1 MIDIQAIRRI
11 AEGAGQIIMCV
22 YQRGYVVQSE
32 QDDGSLTEAG
42 LLADRHILTE
52 LRTLTPEIPVLSE
65 ASAQSDSELRRRWS
79 RYWLVT
85 PLDAT
90 KELSNKNDEFT
101 VNIALIEHGEP
112 VLGVV
117 HAPALCV
124 SYWGSQGA
132 GAFKAAA
139 DGDVRAIRVAVPSA
153 DERVCRV
160 TDSHSYV
167 SGEFDAFMAG
177 MRRSELSSISSS
189 LKLCLVAE
197 CTPDLYPRM
206 GPTSEWDT
214 AAAHAVVSAAGGQVL
229 AWPTLEPLSY
239 IKRTD
244 TLLNPFFIV
253 CAAPSSDWLPEVD
266 PWKDGIVY
274 EQREHNSKAEVI
286 WHRTQVNQ
294 TMRAASLNQRPRC
307 IWLTGLS
314 GSGKST
320 IANSLELSL
329 HKAGRHTFLLDGD
342 NVRQGLNND
351 LGMSAEDRAEN
362 IRRVGEVAKLMVD
375 AGMIVVT
382 AFISPFRADRDR
394 VRALFSE
401 GSFVEVFVD
410 TPLKECERRDVKGLY
425 AKARRGELK
434 DFTGIDSSYEEPV
447 SPDVH
452 LLPGES
458 SLQVCVETLLRAL
471 DEPSTRSLS

>member
-22 YQRGYVVQSE
+22 YQHDCVVQSE
-32 QDDGSLTEAG
+32 QDNSSLTEAD
-42 LLADRHILTE
+42 LLAHRHILTE

-65 ASAQSDSELRRRWS
+65 ASAQVDSELRRRWS

-85 PLDAT
+85 PLDGT
-90 KELSNKNDEFT
+90 KELSKKNDEFT

-124 SYWGSQGA
+124 SYWGSRGV

-139 DGDVRAIRVAVPSA
+139 DGDVRAIRVAVTPA

-160 TDSHSYV
+160 IDSRSYV
-167 SGEFDAFMAG
+167 SVEFDAFMAG
-177 MRRSELSSISSS
+177 MRHSELSNISSS

-197 CTPDLYPRM
+197 GTPDLYPRM

-239 IKRTD
+239 IQRTD

-253 CAAPSSDWLPEVD
+253 CAAPSSDWLPEVG

-274 EQREHNSKAEVI
+274 ERREHNSKAEVI
-286 WHRTQVNQ
+286 WHHTQVNQ

-342 NVRQGLNND
+342 NVRQGLNKD

-401 GSFVEVFVD
+401 GNFVEVFVD

-458 SLQVCVETLLRAL
+458 SLQACVETLLRAL
-471 DEPSTRSLS
+471 DEPSTHS